1 MLIKKIN
8 KLMDEWGAAD
18 QPWKDAKHSSGITLL
33 KNLEVDSFELDALR
47 SESPID
53 SYIRKDNTK

>member
-1 MLIKKIN
+1 MLIKKTN
-8 KLMDEWGAAD
+8 KLMDEWEATD

-47 SESPID
+47 SESPLD

>member
-1 MLIKKIN
+1 
-8 KLMDEWGAAD
+8 MDEWGAAD
-18 QPWKDAKHSSGITLL
+18 QLWKDAKHSSGITLL

>member
-1 MLIKKIN
+1 
-8 KLMDEWGAAD
+8 MDEWEAAD

-33 KNLEVDSFELDALR
+33 KNLEVDSFEFDALR
-47 SESPID
+47 RESPLN